1 MDVFRAH
8 GVLCAHKT
16 QTPNEVFVCVG
27 RPRANS
33 PDLDV
38 LMSRISIIFL
48 SMYMLKNHC
57 YRFRDVE

>member
-27 RPRANS
+27 RPQANS

-38 LMSRISIIFL
+38 SMSI
-48 SMYMLKNHC
+48 
-57 YRFRDVE
+57 EQP